1 MPKRSFSPLW
11 GCAVLCLVFGLT
23 PSDAAQVAAGIEYET
38 VARPADLPDD
48 FQPLPGTSLK
58 FLSIKTIDGF
68 IESRP
73 LATGSQI
80 SCRDDTHHHG
90 AWQWWQLHP
99 RAKQHP

>member
-1 MPKRSFSPLW
+1 MPKRLFSPLW
-11 GCAVLCLVFGLT
+11 GAALCLVFGLT
-23 PSDAAQVAAGIEYET
+23 PSNAAQVVARIEYET

-68 IESRP
+68 IVKAALWQP
-73 LATGSQI
+73 GSQ
-80 SCRDDTHHHG
+80 SACRDDTRHHG

-99 RAKQHP
+99 